1 MKVGLFLAYEPW
13 FSLAEQI
20 ELASLADRLGLDS
33 VWVSEAYG
41 FDAVSVLGALTQHTR
56 RIGLGSAVMQIPAR
70 KATTTAMSA
79 AALDALSGGRF
90 RLGLGVSGPQ
100 VSEGWYGVPF
110 GGGLRRTRE
119 YVATVRSVIAG
130 EAVTLPLEPGRSV
143 GLGKPIRL
151 LAKPVRDRIPIYL
164 GALAPEAIAQ
174 CLEIADGWIPF
185 VVGKQLLVDHPR
197 PTDRPFD
204 VAATVPVAVADTV
217 AEAREAVRPW
227 LTFYFGAM
235 GHPKKHFLVEL
246 AERYGHG
253 ESAREVQRR
262 FLTPDERPT
271 AGEALTDELID
282 AAAIAVRPED
292 LTARVA
298 EYGDAGA
305 TSLVAIPCGDRV
317 RTIEELARTARALAP
332 SSGNDPA
339 NDGQNG

>member
-1 MKVGLFLAYEPW
+1 MRIGLFLAYEPW
-13 FSLAEQI
+13 FSIAEQV
-20 ELASLADRLGLDS
+20 EFARLADTGGLDS

-41 FDAVSVLGALTQHTR
+41 FDAVSILGALTQRTS

-110 GGGLRRTRE
+110 GGGLRRTSE
-119 YVATVRSVIAG
+119 YVDIVRESLSRNSVQVPLDAGPAT
-130 EAVTLPLEPGRSV
+130 

-151 LAKPVRDRIPIYL
+151 GTKPVRDRIPIYL
-164 GALAPEAIAQ
+164 GALSPAGIRQ
-174 CLEIADGWIPF
+174 CYEIADGWMPF
-185 VVGKQLLVDHPR
+185 VVGAQMLSRYPL

-204 VAATVPVAVADTV
+204 ISATMPVAVADSIP
-217 AEAREAVRPW
+217 AARAAVRPW

-246 AERYGHG
+246 AEQEGYG

-262 FLTPDERPT
+262 FLSREERTT
-271 AGEALTDELID
+271 AGEALTNELID
-282 AAAIAVRPED
+282 AASIAVTPELLNERIAD
-292 LTARVA
+292 VR
-298 EYGDAGA
+298 DQGA
-305 TSLVAIPCGDRV
+305 TSFVAIPCGDRH
-317 RTIEELARTARALAP
+317 RTIQALAKA
-332 SSGNDPA
+332 SAALGGNTYRHEEAQP
-339 NDGQNG
+339 